1 MQCISQDACGC
12 VTALLIQAM
21 KKTNLARQEHQ
32 ESPLMG
38 EQVTILVVD
47 DDPDIRELLEDYLGD
62 QGYAV
67 VALATADAFRK
78 ALSEHDPDVVLLD
91 VGLPGEDG
99 LSLARHVR
107 EHFNVGIIMVS
118 GAGETVDRIIGLEV
132 GADDYLAKPFD
143 PRELHAR
150 VKSVLR
156 RYQQPSGPVRGDANR
171 ASDASRQVR
180 FGVGLLDLDSCQLLN
195 AEGKEIPLT
204 AMEFELLK
212 VFAERPNRP
221 LSRDQLL
228 NLTQNRDWDPFD
240 RSIDIRIARL
250 RRKIEPEPEKPTFLK
265 TVRGMGYMFVPQS

>member
-1 MQCISQDACGC
+1 
-12 VTALLIQAM
+12 
-21 KKTNLARQEHQ
+21 
-32 ESPLMG
+32 MG

-62 QGYAV
+62 QGYEVIAI
-67 VALATADAFRK
+67 ATADAFRK

-99 LSLARHVR
+99 LSLARHAR
-107 EHFNVGIIMVS
+107 EHCNVGIIMVS

-156 RYQQPSGPVRGDANR
+156 RYQRQPDKASGEADTDSGTSRRVRI
-171 ASDASRQVR
+171 
-180 FGVGLLDLDSCQLLN
+180 GVGLLDLDSCQLLD
-195 AEGKEIPLT
+195 ADGKEIPIT

-212 VFAERPNRP
+212 VFVERPNRP

-228 NLTQNRDWDPFD
+228 NLTQNRDWDPYD

-250 RRKIEPEPEKPTFLK
+250 RRKIEPESDKPVFLK
-265 TVRGMGYMFVPQS
+265 TVRGMGYMYVPQP